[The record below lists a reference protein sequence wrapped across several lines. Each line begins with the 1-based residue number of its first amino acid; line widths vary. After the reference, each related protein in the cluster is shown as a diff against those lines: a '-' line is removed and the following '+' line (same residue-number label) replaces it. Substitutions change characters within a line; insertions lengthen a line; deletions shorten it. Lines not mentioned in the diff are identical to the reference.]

1 MCNYSPGLSGAPLG
15 CQLWRTTWQ
24 APLPHALHQMF
35 LVALPQGILWPSH
48 TPLARICVRLGCGG
62 EVQQCPS
69 LSSGRALRRSVGAL
83 KLLKFYY
90 SFWTSPSW
98 LQPTISFQCLERL
111 SFICRW
117 YCGGSLTT
125 FRWSSKLRS
134 RSSFLSSTSSTEA
147 LPSYKKRFILC
158 RCTWM
163 SILT

>member
-1 MCNYSPGLSGAPLG
+1 MWNYSPGLSGAPLW

-24 APLPHALHQMF
+24 APLPHALRQMF

-90 SFWTSPSW
+90 SFRTSPSW
-98 LQPTISFQCLERL
+98 LQSTISVLWLLFGDLLCFVRGLLFCLQHLQQKHYHLTKSDLFFVDAPECQSLLWSGSHSSQTGGDRL
-111 SFICRW
+111 LF
-117 YCGGSLTT
+117 
-125 FRWSSKLRS
+125 
-134 RSSFLSSTSSTEA
+134 
-147 LPSYKKRFILC
+147 
-158 RCTWM
+158 
-163 SILT
+163 